1 MRTFKTI
8 YGVIIMLLCIGSFYV
23 VSNFYDSYYDRFS
36 FADLNVVEVSGGE
49 IDYSTEAKPKIK
61 FSNVYNL
68 KYKYYQIA
76 GIFFVLGFVFSL
88 VLVGIFMT
96 KNFKVTVGE
105 LISDKDDMII
115 FFMTSISL
123 GLILTVT
130 QVFIYNHIFFKN
142 NNSNTQPKIAYVES

>member
-23 VSNFYDSYYDRFS
+23 VANFYDSYYDRFS
-36 FADLNVVEVSGGE
+36 FADLNVVGVNVGE
-49 IDYSTEAKPKIK
+49 KDYSTEAKPKIE

-88 VLVGIFMT
+88 VLVGLFMT

-105 LISDKDDMII
+105 MISDKDDMII

-130 QVFIYNHIFFKN
+130 QVVIYNHVFLKN